1 MRLEVGG
8 GVRSSSGSSCC
19 GRRLRSRSRS
29 CSGSSRSAAQSF
41 QLRDALMHLFERVPM
56 RHLGCGQAALKRLD
70 VGLTCSHSD
79 GARGHL

>member
-1 MRLEVGG
+1 
-8 GVRSSSGSSCC
+8 
-19 GRRLRSRSRS
+19 
-29 CSGSSRSAAQSF
+29 
-41 QLRDALMHLFERVPM
+41 MHLFERVSM